1 MSSEKPPQLI
11 SDCNTPFWSYLWVF
25 DQTLGRVR
33 KSRTNFP
40 VGNLPVRFSMESRN
54 RFIAV
59 SLAAPPVTHT
69 LPSERST
76 RRQEGEK
83 ASPTALSTWPVLEI
97 FRIRFVL
104 WATLGCSRRSE
115 ERRVG
120 KECRSRWAPYH

>member
-25 DQTLGRVR
+25 DQTLASVR

-59 SLAAPPVTHT
+59 SLAAPGDPHASVGTIH
-69 LPSERST
+69 SQA
-76 RRQEGEK
+76 RRREGQPNRLEHL
-83 ASPTALSTWPVLEI
+83 ARAGDLQDSVRAL
-97 FRIRFVL
+97 
-104 WATLGCSRRSE
+104 G
-115 ERRVG
+115 
-120 KECRSRWAPYH
+120 H